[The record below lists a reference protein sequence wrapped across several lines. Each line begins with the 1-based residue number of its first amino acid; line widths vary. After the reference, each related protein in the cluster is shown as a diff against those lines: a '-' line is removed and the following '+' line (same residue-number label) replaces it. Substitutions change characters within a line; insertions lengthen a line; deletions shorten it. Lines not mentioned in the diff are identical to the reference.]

1 MHENNFEKQVQEK
14 MDQLGFDPSDAV
26 WAAVDKEINKGKR
39 HRRPFFIL
47 FFFSGLLIA
56 GGGIYF
62 GMIKNSS
69 TNIIAGQQ
77 QKGKKENQDEQS
89 AGKVQS
95 KESQGTGLNSK
106 TVYVNDQKTA
116 KNLKRKQNSE
126 AILTKSG
133 IGNTIPDNMKDIN
146 KGENNKPEKYPI
158 VLRSGKN
165 NTEEKN
171 LAITKAEPEK
181 SGISELDSSA
191 KKPMPAAENKMAI
204 DSSPTLKTAS
214 VEKKKIKPSMWKI
227 GFTGGAGIS
236 NTNQSLFKQSN
247 VTGLNYSPANVNLNI
262 GAAAPVPVSSEIS
275 PGFSFSAGVFVSR
288 NLSKRISISAG
299 LNYHYYS
306 THVYTGYAVD
316 SPTIVYNPV
325 SYPGSPTLSGA
336 YAINSY
342 YRNGSKYSY
351 TNSYHFIEL
360 PLTADF
366 QLNKSLKL
374 PVYWEAGLSVSYL
387 LNSNAL
393 HFDPNGNLYY
403 QNAELFNKIQLK
415 GATAIMFGFPIN
427 KSEMQIGLQL
437 QYGLTGLQKS
447 GSGNPQHLFYT
458 GLKISFIPGKK

>member
-26 WAAVDKEINKGKR
+26 WAAVNKEINKGKR
-39 HRRPFFIL
+39 RRRPFFIL
-47 FFFSGLLIA
+47 FFFSGLLIV

-95 KESQGTGLNSK
+95 RESQRTGLNSK
-106 TVYVNDQKTA
+106 TVNANDQKIV
-116 KNLKRKQNSE
+116 KNVKWKQKTE
-126 AILTKSG
+126 AQSAKSG
-133 IGNTIPDNMKDIN
+133 IGNTVRDTEDIN
-146 KGENNKPEKYPI
+146 EGEGIKHEKNSI
-158 VLRSGKN
+158 VVKDEKN
-165 NTEEKN
+165 NIEEKN
-171 LAITKAEPEK
+171 QGLGKTEPEK
-181 SGISELDSSA
+181 ADNKNFEAPVEKSIVV
-191 KKPMPAAENKMAI
+191 AENKTI
-204 DSSPTLKTAS
+204 KDSVSALKTAS
-214 VEKKKIKPSMWKI
+214 TEKKKVKASMWKI

-236 NTNQSLFKQSN
+236 NTNQSLFKQGN
-247 VTGLNYSPANVNLNI
+247 VTGLYNSPANSNFNI
-262 GAAAPVPVSSEIS
+262 GAPVPVSSEIN
-275 PGFSFSAGVFVSR
+275 PGFSFSAGVFISR

-306 THVYTGYAVD
+306 THVNTGYAVD
-316 SPTIVYNPV
+316 SPTIVYSPV
-325 SYPGSPTLSGA
+325 SYSGSSTLSGA

-342 YRNGSKYSY
+342 YRNGSNYSY

-374 PVYWEAGLSVSYL
+374 PIYWEAGLSVSYL

-403 QNAELFNKIQLK
+403 QNSELFNKIQLN
-415 GATAIMFGFPIN
+415 GATAIMIGFPIN
-427 KSEMQIGLQL
+427 KSAMQIGPQL

>member
-39 HRRPFFIL
+39 RRRPFFIL

-62 GMIKNSS
+62 GMIKNPS

-77 QKGKKENQDEQS
+77 HKGKKENQDEQS
-89 AGKVQS
+89 EGKVQS
-95 KESQGTGLNSK
+95 SRQQEIAMNGKQSGETPFINSVNNNK
-106 TVYVNDQKTA
+106 WPANTVDYNGNKS
-116 KNLKRKQNSE
+116 NNSE
-126 AILTKSG
+126 KNIIVIKSG
-133 IGNTIPDNMKDIN
+133 SDNIE
-146 KGENNKPEKYPI
+146 G
-158 VLRSGKN
+158 
-165 NTEEKN
+165 KN
-171 LAITKAEPEK
+171 LAITKAEPQK
-181 SGISELDSSA
+181 SGNSELDSSA
-191 KKPMPAAENKMAI
+191 KKPMAAAENKMAI
-204 DSSPTLKTAS
+204 DSSPALKTAS
-214 VEKKKIKPSMWKI
+214 VEKKKVKTSLWKI

-247 VTGLNYSPANVNLNI
+247 TTGLYYIPANVNVGT
-262 GAAAPVPVSSEIS
+262 GAAAPVPVSSEIN
-275 PGFSFSAGVFVSR
+275 PGFSFSLGIFVSR
-288 NLSKRISISAG
+288 NLSKRISISTG

-316 SPTIVYNPV
+316 SPIIVYNPV
-325 SYPGSPTLSGA
+325 YYPGSSTLSGA
-336 YAINSY
+336 SYTINSY
-342 YRNGSKYSY
+342 YRNGSNYSY

-403 QNAELFNKIQLK
+403 QNAELFNKIQLN
-415 GATAIMFGFPIN
+415 GATAIMIGFPIN
-427 KSEMQIGLQL
+427 KSEMQIGPQL

-458 GLKISFIPGKK
+458 GLKISFIPRKK